1 MRRVTIALFLC
12 ALTAFPAAAQ
22 DVRDDQS
29 AAPAA
34 QTAGGLTLRGVSVN
48 APASISMRLST
59 ADLQDPTAQQTPSVA
74 VERSGKLPYAVSLA
88 AAAFG
93 VIYNVKTTREALDNH
108 LNARSFPFVWKKTS
122 DPKDKGKLTGI
133 IIGFNGGLMA
143 VSGVVFHKRHPGLAT
158 GMNILVAA
166 VTTSVALH
174 NRSIINDAKNKAR

>member
-22 DVRDDQS
+22 DIRDDQS
-29 AAPAA
+29 PAPAVQA
-34 QTAGGLTLRGVSVN
+34 SAGGLTLRGVSVN
-48 APASISMRLST
+48 TPASISMRLST
-59 ADLQDPTAQQTPSVA
+59 ADLQDPTAQQTPSVH
-74 VERSGKLPYAVSLA
+74 VERTGKLPYAVSLA

-108 LNARSFPFVWKKTS
+108 LNARSFPFVWKKTN
-122 DPKDKGKLTGI
+122 DPNDKGKLTGI

-143 VSGVVFHKRHPGLAT
+143 VSGVVFHKRHSALAT
-158 GMNILVAA
+158 GMNVLVAA

-174 NRSIINDAKNKAR
+174 NRSIINDAKKK